1 MQDKRAFLISVSF
14 SILAM
19 YLVYQYISGED
30 QRLTQ
35 AYEQTVTVVRAKKDI
50 LQYASVRPTDIETIS
65 VPKALAPIGAVDIKE
80 DAFDAVAAV
89 PISQGEFILDN
100 KLISKNIYSGLESLV
115 SREKRAISV
124 PVNVKSAVGY
134 LLRPGNRVDLAA
146 HFEYVLPKPG
156 GGTTNK
162 VASEVKVF
170 LQDLLVLASGRT
182 IQSTPPKAV
191 DQDVIR
197 SLRSLKDDSLNN
209 KTESELRDALNYAK
223 DDRNYQT
230 VTLEVTPQ
238 QAQTIVYVLTLYGD
252 SLTLL
257 LRHSDDRQLERRE
270 STNLVRLM
278 GPDSYMNKAPKLPP
292 PVAIPKYKFFDYLGE
307 SSIPVPAGGP

>member
-1 MQDKRAFLISVSF
+1 MQDKRAFLISISF
-14 SILAM
+14 SLLAM
-19 YLVYQYISGED
+19 YLVYQYCSKEEN
-30 QRLTQ
+30 RLSQ
-35 AYEQTVTVVRAKKDI
+35 DYKESVIVVRAKKDI
-50 LQYASVRPTDIETIS
+50 LQYASIRPTDIETIS
-65 VPKALAPIGAVDIKE
+65 VPKALAPAGAIDIKE

-89 PISQGEFILDN
+89 PISDGEFILDN
-100 KLISKNIYSGLESLV
+100 KLISKNVYSGLESQI

-146 HFEYVLPKPG
+146 HFEYMLPKPG
-156 GGTTNK
+156 GGAGGK
-162 VASEVKVF
+162 PASEVKVF

-191 DQDVIR
+191 DQDMIR
-197 SLRSLKDDSLNN
+197 SLRSIKDDSL
-209 KTESELRDALNYAK
+209 KKQTEAELREALNYAK

-238 QAQTIVYVLTLYGD
+238 QAQTLVYVLSLYGE

-257 LRHSDDRQLERRE
+257 LRHSDDRQMEKRE
-270 STNLVRLM
+270 ATNLARVM
-278 GPDSYMNKAPKLPP
+278 GPDSYMNRAPKVQ
-292 PVAIPKYKFFDYLGE
+292 PVAIPKYKFFDYVGE
-307 SSIPVPAGGP
+307 GTSPVPAGGP